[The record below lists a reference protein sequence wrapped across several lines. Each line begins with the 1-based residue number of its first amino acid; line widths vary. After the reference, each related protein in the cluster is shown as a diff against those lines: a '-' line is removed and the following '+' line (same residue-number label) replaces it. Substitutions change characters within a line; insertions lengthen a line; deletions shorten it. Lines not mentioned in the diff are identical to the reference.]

1 MSADESPLR
10 TAEIIAVGSEL
21 LGSTRLDTNSLF
33 LSERLESLG
42 IELRAKAVVGD
53 SRGDLATIF
62 RQALDRADVV
72 VLTGGLG
79 PTDDD
84 VTRDVVASVLD
95 LPFTEDPSI
104 VEWISQRFSRRGLR
118 MPEVNRRQA
127 MVPRGATA
135 LDNPNG
141 TAPGLLIEH
150 GGKVVV
156 LLPGPPRELQPMF
169 EKLVAG
175 RLGARSG
182 RERIYRTVLLTTGR
196 GESHIE
202 EAIQPIYSMW
212 RSARPPI
219 ETTILATPG
228 QIEVHLSLRS
238 DDPVKAEQTLTSAR
252 EALIAA
258 LGDSVFSLDGR
269 PMEQIL
275 GELLR
280 DRGLT
285 ISAAESCTGGLFLS
299 RLTDV
304 PGSSAYVLSGVVA
317 YSNRAKTEFL
327 GVSPDLIAAHGA
339 VSEPVA
345 VAMADGIRERT
356 GASFGVGITG
366 IAGPDGGTPEKPV
379 GTVAIA
385 VAGPG
390 GPVKVRTV
398 LLAGSRSMV
407 KLWATQAAMDMVRKM
422 IVRDEAVRRS

>member
-1 MSADESPLR
+1 MTPDRALR
-10 TAEIIAVGSEL
+10 TAEVIAVGSEL

-33 LSERLESLG
+33 LSEKLESLG
-42 IELRAKAVVGD
+42 IALRAKSVVGD
-53 SRGDLATIF
+53 SHDDLAAIF
-62 RQALDRADVV
+62 RQALNRVDVV

-84 VTRDVVASVLD
+84 VTRDVVASVLE
-95 LPFTEDPSI
+95 LPFTEDASI
-104 VEWISQRFSRRGLR
+104 VAWIEQRFTRRGMH

-127 MVPRGATA
+127 MVPRGATV

-141 TAPGLLIEH
+141 TAPGLFIEH
-150 GGKVVV
+150 DGKAVV

-169 EKLVAG
+169 DRLVAG
-175 RLGARSG
+175 PLGARAG
-182 RERIYRTVLLTTGR
+182 RERIYRTQLLTTGR

-202 EAIQPIYSMW
+202 EAIQPIYSTW
-212 RSARPPI
+212 RTETPPI

-238 DDPVKAEQTLTSAR
+238 DDAAR
-252 EALIAA
+252 ANARLAAARDSLIAV
-258 LGDSVFSLDGR
+258 LGDTVFSLDGR

-280 DRGLT
+280 THGLT
-285 ISAAESCTGGLFLS
+285 ISAAESCTGGLLLS

-317 YSNRAKTEFL
+317 YSNQGKIDLL
-327 GVSPDLIAAHGA
+327 GVSPELIATHGA

-345 VAMADGIRERT
+345 VAMADGICTKT
-356 GASFGVGITG
+356 GASFGIGITG

-379 GTVAIA
+379 GTVAVA
-385 VAGPG
+385 VIGPDG
-390 GPVKVRTV
+390 GAKVRT
-398 LLAGSRSMV
+398 LQLAGSRAMIKFWS
-407 KLWATQAAMDMVRKM
+407 TQAAMDIVRKM
-422 IVRDEAVRRS
+422 IVRDEAVRRR

>member
-1 MSADESPLR
+1 MTADRPLR
-10 TAEIIAVGSEL
+10 TAEVIAVGSEL
-21 LGSTRLDTNSLF
+21 LGSTRLDTNSLY
-33 LSERLESLG
+33 LSEKLAALG

-53 SRGDLATIF
+53 SRDDLAKIF
-62 RQALDRADVV
+62 RQALDRVDVV

-84 VTRDVVASVLD
+84 VTRDVVGSVLN
-95 LPFTEDPSI
+95 LPFTEDASI
-104 VEWISQRFSRRGLR
+104 VEWIEQRFSRRGMH

-127 MVPRGATA
+127 MVPRGAIV

-141 TAPGLLIEH
+141 TAPGLFIEH
-150 GGKVVV
+150 EGKVVV

-169 EKLVAG
+169 ERLVAG
-175 RLGARSG
+175 PLGSRSG
-182 RERIYRTVLLTTGR
+182 SERIYNTVLLTTGR

-202 EAIQPIYSMW
+202 EAIQPIYSTW
-212 RSARPPI
+212 REETPPI

-238 DDPVKAEQTLTSAR
+238 DDPVKAKARLTSAR
-252 EALIAA
+252 EALVAA
-258 LGDSVFSLDGR
+258 LGEAVFSLDGR

-317 YSNRAKTEFL
+317 YSNRAKTDFL

-345 VAMADGIRERT
+345 VAMADGIRSKT
-356 GASFGVGITG
+356 GASFGIGITG

-385 VAGPG
+385 VVGPDG
-390 GPVKVRTV
+390 AAKVRTL
-398 LLAGSRSMV
+398 LLAGSRSMI
-407 KLWATQAAMDMVRKM
+407 KFWATQAAMDVVRKM
-422 IVRDEAVRRS
+422 IVRDEAVCRH